1 MAKIKRQV
9 FYSFHYKDDNWR
21 VSQIKNIGS
30 VEGQTILSSN
40 EWEEVKK
47 KSDTAIQ
54 KWIDD
59 SMQYR
64 SCLIVLIGAKTA
76 NRKWIKYEIKKAYQ
90 DKKGLLG
97 IYIHNLKD
105 KDGNQSSKGDNPF
118 DIVVD
123 GINLTTKSKTHN
135 PSYTTSTYVYD
146 DISEKIEQL
155 VEDAILLNK

>member
-1 MAKIKRQV
+1 MTTIKRQV
-9 FYSFHYKDDNWR
+9 FYSFHYKNDNWR
-21 VSQIKNIGS
+21 VSQIKNFGS

-40 EWEEVKK
+40 EWGEVKK
-47 KSDTAIQ
+47 KSDTAIA

-59 SMQYR
+59 SMKYR
-64 SCLIVLIGAKTA
+64 SCLIVLIGEKTA
-76 NRKWIKYEIKKAYQ
+76 NRKWIKYEIKKAYE

-105 KDGNQSSKGDNPF
+105 KDGNQSNKGDNPF

-123 GINLTTKSKTHN
+123 GVNLTTKSKTYN
-135 PSYTTSTYVYD
+135 SSFTTSQDVYV
-146 DISEKIEQL
+146 DISEKIKQL